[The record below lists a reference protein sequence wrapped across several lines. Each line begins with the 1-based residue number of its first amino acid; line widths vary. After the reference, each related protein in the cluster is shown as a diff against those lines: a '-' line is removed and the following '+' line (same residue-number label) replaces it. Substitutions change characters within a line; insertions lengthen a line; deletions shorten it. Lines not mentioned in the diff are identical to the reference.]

1 MRNYLVKDR
10 KYKTKDSGKRR
21 IMKSGSQRDS
31 RAGKGRYDLIPAYPY
46 YRLAQL
52 YERGGIKYTA
62 RNWEKGQPLSVY
74 LDSAERHLNEF
85 KMGMRDEDH
94 ATAVSWN
101 MFGLVHTE
109 EMIRLGKLPAHL
121 DDLPNHTKIPLEKEK
136 KKKK

>member
-1 MRNYLVKDR
+1 
-10 KYKTKDSGKRR
+10 
-21 IMKSGSQRDS
+21 MKSGSQRDS
-31 RAGKGRYDLIPAYPY
+31 REGKGRYDWIPAYPY
-46 YRLAQL
+46 HRLAQL

-62 RNWEKGQPLSVY
+62 RNWEKGQPLCVY

-109 EMIRLGKLPAHL
+109 EMIRLGKLPASL
-121 DDLPNHTKIPLEKEK
+121 NDLPNHTKIKFDMPKMK
-136 KKKK
+136 RI